1 MATKITNLNQ
11 LRNILEKKC
20 IDNTLPK
27 LAKEVEDELTEN
39 IGVRFYGQY
48 QPKSYDRTYQMI
60 DSIKKTN
67 IQKDGQKSKIN
78 VYMDGNYWY
87 EDENGNNIREGWK
100 AMELMTEGYHG
111 IENEKYRTEGR
122 PIKETKEWVK
132 SNGKEEY
139 KKILQQNGINAN

>member
-11 LRNILEKKC
+11 LKNILEKKC
-20 IDNTLPK
+20 INNVLPR

-48 QPKSYDRTYQMI
+48 EPKVYDRTYQMI

-67 IQKDGQKSKIN
+67 IQKDGEKSKVD
-78 VYMDGNYWY
+78 VYMDGDYWY
-87 EDENGNNIREGWK
+87 KDDDGNNIRQGWK

>member
-1 MATKITNLNQ
+1 MATKITNLAQ

-20 IDNTLPK
+20 INNALPK

-48 QPKSYDRTYQMI
+48 QPKAYDRTYQMI

-122 PIKETKEWVK
+122 PIKEIKEWVK